1 MPQLSMDAF
10 VTKKLQKLST
20 ASDTE
25 PDSNLNQ
32 NITVD
37 ETNLM
42 VAIDSIESS
51 RQAGSLDDGC
61 SGDFLHENRIRNERK
76 ELETDS
82 AEKVSTLQ
90 IVISDDEDHAKSP
103 KTLVQG
109 NATDS
114 KDIKGTQKK
123 EEQKTKK
130 RREKT
135 EFIVESVK
143 DHRYRNE
150 KMEYLVKWRNYPSS
164 DNSWEPE
171 EHLVNCTGILDTYAG
186 VKEKEKRNRL
196 RQFPEVNYKHTGFAR
211 GLTFDELLGF
221 HDDFGEFEAL
231 IKWKKDG
238 SGQTHCD
245 LVPVDEIYTK
255 APSIITDF
263 MTTIIRNGNPMVQ
276 KARKDAELL
285 EEVLDESGSN
295 SDTSEESADETADE
309 DEPRLNGELPKEYGE
324 IVSTNDLQN
333 PVIVGVYHIND
344 SSFYAVKEKKSDT
357 KFIVPLNTA
366 HKFYP
371 RAVFIYFEKNI
382 VRGLTTE

>member
-1 MPQLSMDAF
+1 
-10 VTKKLQKLST
+10 
-20 ASDTE
+20 
-25 PDSNLNQ
+25 
-32 NITVD
+32 
-37 ETNLM
+37 
-42 VAIDSIESS
+42 
-51 RQAGSLDDGC
+51 
-61 SGDFLHENRIRNERK
+61 
-76 ELETDS
+76 
-82 AEKVSTLQ
+82 
-90 IVISDDEDHAKSP
+90 
-103 KTLVQG
+103 
-109 NATDS
+109 
-114 KDIKGTQKK
+114 
-123 EEQKTKK
+123 
-130 RREKT
+130 
-135 EFIVESVK
+135 
-143 DHRYRNE
+143 
-150 KMEYLVKWRNYPSS
+150 
-164 DNSWEPE
+164 
-171 EHLVNCTGILDTYAG
+171 
-186 VKEKEKRNRL
+186 L

-344 SSFYAVKEKKSDT
+344 SSYHSSEKYRT
-357 KFIVPLNTA
+357 
-366 HKFYP
+366 
-371 RAVFIYFEKNI
+371 
-382 VRGLTTE
+382 